1 MQNLRLNKA
10 FVAAKPSV
18 ISFRSSAPRLRW
30 CRPSILLIIIF
41 GVAVLTAGCG
51 YQVAGKA
58 AHLPSEWKTIAVPA
72 FTNDTTRY
80 RVEQRLT
87 EAVIREFISRTK
99 YRIIQNPDAADAVLH
114 GEVLSIDASPV
125 LFNGSTGEVTTMLV
139 TLTVKVQLVDNQTQ
153 KVVFKN
159 DNMVFRN
166 QYQISSDVKSF
177 FEEQDPALERMSR
190 DFAAQIVANVTENF

>member
-1 MQNLRLNKA
+1 LQNLRPNKA
-10 FVAAKPSV
+10 LTAARPSA
-18 ISFRSSAPRLRW
+18 IPFRSSASKPRRR
-30 CRPSILLIIIF
+30 RPSILLLVIF
-41 GVAVLTAGCG
+41 GVAVLTVGCG

-80 RVEQRLT
+80 RVEQRVT

-99 YRIIQNPDAADAVLH
+99 YRITQNPDSADAVLH

-125 LFNGSTGEVTTMLV
+125 LFNGTTGEVTTMLV